1 MNRFFLFF
9 LCFLLSIHLL
19 TAQNPDVSPLS
30 ESQLTISKTAD
41 IHTFE
46 QVGDTI
52 TYAIVVEN
60 TGNVVIS
67 DIEIADL
74 YTGDRWLI
82 AAMEAGQVET
92 FTVDYVIRQY
102 DMDNGGVEN
111 TVKATGFDPEGN
123 LVSVID
129 TETVTAIGLN
139 AQFNVSKQANTQT
152 YSTFGQVILYAIGLE
167 NAGNVTIRDIEATDD
182 LTGDSWAAG
191 SLAPGAIKTLTAI
204 YYIKQKDLD
213 AGMVTNTVNVSGTDH
228 EDKVITGS
236 DTRVIQMD
244 PDARNPELSASK
256 RADTPFFKQTGE
268 TITYA
273 IRVENTGNLT
283 IKDIDV
289 VDELTGDAWHVASL
303 PPGQRASFAALYQ
316 ITQQDMDANLVVNKV
331 DVTGADHLDVSV
343 SSQAE
348 EVIRINRDALNP
360 SLSLTKTAN
369 PHIYE
374 DAGDLIT
381 YTLVIEN
388 TGNVTI
394 LDIDLEDPV
403 TGDYWFIASLAPGD
417 TETFTSMYT
426 ISTQDMDLGSVLNT
440 ATASGSDAI
449 GRQVIGQDEDEIYVI
464 RVPRGLTPDGDFD
477 NTLEIRGIQYFPYNS
492 LKVYNRWG
500 TLVYEAS
507 PYRNDWDGV
516 PNRGRIPPEFDSRL
530 PAGTYYYVLELH
542 PDLEPMSGYIYL
554 IK

>member
-1 MNRFFLFF
+1 MKGFFVLLFV
-9 LCFLLSIHLL
+9 CLLPIQSII
-19 TAQNPDVSPLS
+19 AQNAAVNPLS
-30 ESQLTISKTAD
+30 NPELSVSKTASVD
-41 IHTFE
+41 TFE

-82 AAMEAGQVET
+82 VSMEASQVET
-92 FTVDYVIRQY
+92 FAVDYIIRQY

-111 TVKATGFDPEGN
+111 TVKAIGFDPEGN
-123 LVSVID
+123 LISATD
-129 TETVTAIGLN
+129 TETVTAIGLS

-152 YSTFGQVILYAIGLE
+152 YSTFGQVILYSIGVE

-191 SLAPGAIKTLTAI
+191 SLAPGTIKTLTTI
-204 YYIKQKDLD
+204 YYIRQQDLD
-213 AGMVTNTVNVSGTDH
+213 TGMVTNTVNVSGKDH
-228 EDKVITGS
+228 EDKIVAGS
-236 DTRVIQMD
+236 DTKVIQMD
-244 PDARNPELSASK
+244 PDARNPELSTSK
-256 RADTPFFKQTGE
+256 RADTPHFKQTGE

-289 VDELTGDAWHVASL
+289 MDELTGDAWHVASL
-303 PPGQRASFAALYQ
+303 PPGQRASFATLYQ
-316 ITQQDMDANLVVNKV
+316 ITQQDLDANLVINKV
-331 DVTGADHLDVSV
+331 IATGADQLDVSV

-348 EVIRINRDALNP
+348 EIIRIHRDALNP
-360 SLSLTKTAN
+360 GLSLTKTAN

-374 DAGDLIT
+374 NAGDLIT
-381 YTLVIEN
+381 YSIVLEN
-388 TGNVTI
+388 TGNITI

-417 TETFTSMYT
+417 TETFTTMYT
-426 ISTQDMDLGSVLNT
+426 ISMQDMDRGSVLNT
-440 ATASGSDAI
+440 ATAGGSDAH
-449 GRQVIGQDEDEIYVI
+449 GRPVIGQDEDEVYVI

-477 NTLEIRGIQYFPYNS
+477 NTLEIRGIRYFPYNTF
-492 LKVYNRWG
+492 KVYNRWG

-507 PYRNDWDGV
+507 PYKNDWDGV

>member
-1 MNRFFLFF
+1 MNRFCVFSFI
-9 LCFLLSIHLL
+9 CLLSIQPIIVEDV
-19 TAQNPDVSPLS
+19 TARSLPGPELS
-30 ESQLTISKTAD
+30 VSKTASSE
-41 IHTFE
+41 TFE

-52 TYAIVVEN
+52 TYTIVVEN

-67 DIEIADL
+67 DIEITDL
-74 YTGDRWLI
+74 YTGDRWLVDS
-82 AAMEAGQVET
+82 MEVNQVEILT
-92 FTVDYVIRQY
+92 LDYIVRQY

-111 TVKATGFDPEGN
+111 TARAAGYDPEGK
-123 LVSVID
+123 LVSATD
-129 TETVTAIGLN
+129 TETVTAIGLS
-139 AQFNVSKQANTQT
+139 AQFNISKQANTQT
-152 YSTFGQVILYAIGLE
+152 YSTYGQVILYSIGME
-167 NAGNVTIRDIEATDD
+167 NTGNVTIRNIEATDD
-182 LTGDSWAAG
+182 LTGDSWVAG
-191 SLAPGAIKTLTAI
+191 SLAPGTTKTLTAI

-228 EDKVITGS
+228 EDRIIAGS
-236 DTRVIQMD
+236 DTRVIHMD
-244 PDARNPELSASK
+244 PDARNPRLTASK

-289 VDELTGDAWHVASL
+289 LDELTGDAWQVASL
-303 PPGQRASFAALYQ
+303 PPGQRASFATLYQ
-316 ITQQDMDANLVVNKV
+316 ITQQDMDANLVKNKV
-331 DVTGADHLDVSV
+331 DVTGADHLDVPV
-343 SSQAE
+343 GSQAE
-348 EVIRINRDALNP
+348 EVIRINRDVLNP

-374 DAGDLIT
+374 DAGVLIT
-381 YTLVIEN
+381 YTLWIEN

-417 TETFTSMYT
+417 METFTTMYT
-426 ISTQDMDLGSVLNT
+426 ISMQDMDRGSVLNT
-440 ATASGSDAI
+440 ATASGSDAV
-449 GRQVIGQDEDEIYVI
+449 GRQVIGQDEDEVYVI
-464 RVPRGLTPDGDFD
+464 RVPRGLTPDGGFD

-492 LKVYNRWG
+492 LKIYNRWG

-507 PYRNDWDGV
+507 PYKNDWDGV

-542 PDLEPMSGYIYL
+542 PDMEPMSGYIYL